1 MRTAAVFY
9 IIFGV
14 SLTVVF
20 IVMPVVST
28 PNFNLGARQQKHKK
42 SDILKYFDTSPSFSN
57 RHHKK
62 RHAISRNRREAEGV
76 NPPSSN
82 DNSQQLC
89 STDKQREI
97 WQSIVYCQPNPTL
110 VELQK
115 PPSAELS
122 TTNDNIVHM
131 MPGNYHLT
139 KIKNNENS

>member
-1 MRTAAVFY
+1 MRSAAVFY

-14 SLTVVF
+14 SLTVLF

-28 PNFNLGARQQKHKK
+28 PNFNLRTRQQKHKK
-42 SDILKYFDTSPSFSN
+42 LDFHKLFDSSSNLNN

-62 RHAISRNRREAEGV
+62 RHAISRSRREAEV
-76 NPPSSN
+76 MHPPSS

-131 MPGNYHLT
+131 MPGNNFSFMFYFDAR
-139 KIKNNENS
+139 

>member
-1 MRTAAVFY
+1 MRTAAILY
-9 IIFGV
+9 IVFGV
-14 SLTVVF
+14 SLTVLF

-42 SDILKYFDTSPSFSN
+42 SNIHKYLDTSSSIN
-57 RHHKK
+57 RGHHKK

-76 NPPSSN
+76 NPPAN

-131 MPGNYHLT
+131 MPGN
-139 KIKNNENS
+139 NFCQ